1 MGAHDRVCDR
11 DSFDLSIKCTNE
23 NIKNK
28 NRGNPFFISMN
39 KKLKWRGPFVKTAPT
54 MMSLANS
61 CSSLLNATE
70 AEKKE
75 ALEHFKALIKQK
87 DAQNTL
93 HSTRSTANIQVQFTL
108 CKQCA
113 VPETNEVSAS
123 Q

>member
-1 MGAHDRVCDR
+1 
-11 DSFDLSIKCTNE
+11 
-23 NIKNK
+23 
-28 NRGNPFFISMN
+28 
-39 KKLKWRGPFVKTAPT
+39 
-54 MMSLANS
+54 MMSLASS

-87 DAQNTL
+87 DARTA
-93 HSTRSTANIQVQFTL
+93 ANIQAKFTL

-113 VPETNEVSAS
+113 VPETNEVPTR

>member
-1 MGAHDRVCDR
+1 
-11 DSFDLSIKCTNE
+11 
-23 NIKNK
+23 
-28 NRGNPFFISMN
+28 MN

-87 DAQNTL
+87 DARNAL
-93 HSTRSTANIQVQFTL
+93 HSACTAPNIKVEFTL